1 MDGRDLLADGWPV
14 IPDRDRLPIVWLIE
28 GAAITSQFTQCAVAV
43 MHNSTSRTGI
53 GRLNEEREAVAL
65 ALTLPTW
72 WHLEPVRSCRCSEK
86 LRPPPKP
93 TKPLYIW
100 LKRKGAS

>member
-28 GAAITSQFTQCAVAV
+28 GAAITSQFTQRAVAV

-72 WHLEPVRSCRCSEK
+72 WHLEPVRVHRTSDK
-86 LRPPPKP
+86 PKPPPERP
-93 TKPLYIW
+93 KPLYIW
-100 LKRKGAS
+100 LKRKGPS